1 MLLPPCAE
9 KAFFREC
16 LFPFCQSKGLNDP
29 FTGGISGYGLTLMVA
44 FALLQ
49 RDHFPPSPAG
59 SSLIQ
64 QSSPTPTEDQ
74 AYVEELE
81 TVRPRSLSSVQKR
94 GSDRNDSPV
103 PPSPGQV
110 DSLSSSLNEGPTRKE
125 LEPSVDR
132 QRFWHRSSLSGD
144 GSTNT
149 GVVRFTKDVK
159 ETGSRSSWDR

>member
-1 MLLPPCAE
+1 MPVAPCLV
-9 KAFFREC
+9 FLFR
-16 LFPFCQSKGLNDP
+16 QSKGLNDP

-74 AYVEELE
+74 ADVEELE
-81 TVRPRSLSSVQKR
+81 AARPRSLSS
-94 GSDRNDSPV
+94 V

-110 DSLSSSLNEGPTRKE
+110 DNVSYSLNEGPSRKK

-132 QRFWHRSSLSGD
+132 QRFWHRSSFSGD
-144 GSTNT
+144 GSTGT
-149 GVVRFTKDVK
+149 GVMRFTKDMK